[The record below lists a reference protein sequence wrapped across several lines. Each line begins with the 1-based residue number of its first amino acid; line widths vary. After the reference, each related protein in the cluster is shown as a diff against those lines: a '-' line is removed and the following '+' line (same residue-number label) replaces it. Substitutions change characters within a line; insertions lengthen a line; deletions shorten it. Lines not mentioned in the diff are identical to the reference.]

1 MGVFGKKI
9 VEMAENLGIL
19 KKEVSVNSDPLAD
32 IPFVQMQGRPSRLPL
47 TLFGLSTCGFCKKG
61 IQYLI
66 DSDIAF
72 RYVYV
77 DKAPEAVRKAARG
90 YAKNIFS
97 ANLTFP
103 FLCIGTERYLSGFV
117 RPAWEKE
124 LQDV

>member
-1 MGVFGKKI
+1 MGVFGKKF

-19 KKEVSVNSDPLAD
+19 KKEVPVDTDPLAD
-32 IPFVQMQGRPSRLPL
+32 IPFVQMQGRASRLPL

-66 DSDIAF
+66 DADIAF

-77 DKAPEAVRKAARG
+77 DKAPESVRKVARE
-90 YAKNIFS
+90 YAKDTFS
-97 ANLTFP
+97 ANLVYP

>member
-19 KKEVSVNSDPLAD
+19 KKEAPVDSEPLTD
-32 IPFVQMQGRPSRLPL
+32 IPFVQMQGRNPRLPL

-66 DSDIAF
+66 DANIAF

-77 DKAPEAVRKAARG
+77 DKASEEVRKTVRE
-90 YAKNIFS
+90 YAKNTFS
-97 ANLTFP
+97 ANLSYP

>member
-19 KKEVSVNSDPLAD
+19 KKEVPVDADPLAD
-32 IPFVQMQGRPSRLPL
+32 IPFVQMQGRATQLPL

-66 DSDIAF
+66 DADIAF

-77 DKAPEAVRKAARG
+77 DKAPEDVRKAARE

-97 ANLTFP
+97 ANLTYP

>member
-9 VEMAENLGIL
+9 VEVAENLGIL
-19 KKEVSVNSDPLAD
+19 KKEVPVDSDPLAD
-32 IPFVQMQGRPSRLPL
+32 IPFVQMQGRTTRLPL

-66 DSDIAF
+66 DADIAF

-77 DKAPEAVRKAARG
+77 DKAPEAVRKTARE
-90 YAKNIFS
+90 YAKNTFS
-97 ANLTFP
+97 ANLTYP